1 MKILLLSA
9 YDAASHAYWRKGLVN
24 SFPEY
29 EWTELTLPARYFSW
43 RLRGNSLSWAF
54 NERAVL
60 EQQYD
65 LVIATS
71 MTDLSALRGF
81 VPALATTPTIVYFHE
96 NQFAYPESGRE
107 FSSVEPKI
115 LNIYTALAADH
126 ICFNTEYN
134 RQTFLEGCRK
144 LLKKLPD
151 QVPEGLPELI
161 QQRSS
166 VLPVPLISQQD
177 SKEGSTPDLIW
188 SRYQKSEYDLCS
200 DRPLLIAWAARW
212 EFDKGPDRLLAIMR
226 ELEQRRVDYRFCILG
241 ERFRNYPEEFDRIRK
256 EFAHRID
263 QFGFA
268 ETKEEYFEWLL
279 CADIV
284 LSTATHE
291 FQGLSVLE
299 AAARGCVPVLPDRQ
313 AYPEL
318 FGEELCYQDCGTD
331 IQTEAVAATDMI
343 EMRAEQLNKGNAP
356 VPSTEC
362 FSWSAVKSQYE
373 QILLEVAGQKQ

>member
-166 VLPVPLISQQD
+166 VLPVPL
-177 SKEGSTPDLIW
+177 PDTVFLPNQN
-188 SRYQKSEYDLCS
+188 RSESLQ
-200 DRPLLIAWAARW
+200 LVWNHRW
-212 EFDKGPDRLLAIMR
+212 EFDKGPELLLSAVQKLIESDVDFKLHIVGQQFRQTPKSFDQLQTLLGDRLGSWGYV
-226 ELEQRRVDYRFCILG
+226 ESVDEYRC
-241 ERFRNYPEEFDRIRK
+241 
-256 EFAHRID
+256 
-263 QFGFA
+263 
-268 ETKEEYFEWLL
+268 LL
-279 CADIV
+279 QQSDVV
-284 LSTATHE
+284 LSTALHD
-291 FQGLSVLE
+291 FQGIAVLE
-299 AAARGCVPVLPDRQ
+299 GVAAGCIPAVPDRL

-318 FGEELCYQDCGTD
+318 FPAACCYDSNTQNSTDETDALVQMLLSLSKKKARGELP
-331 IQTEAVAATDMI
+331 AAPNM
-343 EMRAEQLNKGNAP
+343 NAL
-356 VPSTEC
+356 
-362 FSWSAVKSQYE
+362 SWSSLKEQYRAHFL
-373 QILLEVAGQKQ
+373 QLVSTQ